1 MPKINRRS
9 RRVPVRLPVRLVRGT
24 RRIPAIATELN
35 RHGMFIRTDADA
47 ELNYVVQLEI
57 DLPNGPSF
65 RALATARSRS
75 QRAEG
80 FGVEFFSI
88 DPRHR
93 NEWECFHRELTGR
106 RRNPGPAR
114 T

>member
-1 MPKINRRS
+1 MS
-9 RRVPVRLPVRLVRGT
+9 LPVRLVRGT
-24 RRIPAIATELN
+24 RRIPAIATDLN
-35 RHGMFIRTDADA
+35 RHGMFIRTESETA
-47 ELNYVVQLEI
+47 LNYVVQIEI
-57 DLPNGPSF
+57 DLPDGPSF

-93 NEWECFHRELTGR
+93 SEWESFHRLMARKRPLTR
-106 RRNPGPAR
+106 PTRL
-114 T
+114 